1 MKKAILMVS
10 FGTTHMDTRK
20 KTIEV
25 LEEEVRK
32 RFGTEYRIYRAW
44 TSGIIRKRVLLNEG
58 LEIRSVLEELEYIIH
73 DGIKELIIVPSH
85 IINGIENDMMIE
97 SILSYKDR
105 FERIAF
111 TTPLLT
117 SDEDYENIVNVFD
130 KEILGDLES
139 ISGIDLREESNALIL
154 MGHGSSHYSNAA
166 YPAMDY
172 RFKQMGFKNI
182 YIASVEAYP
191 EIDVVIEMIRDKG
204 YRKIAL
210 LPFMIVA
217 GEHAKNDMASDE
229 EDSYKSLLLQE
240 GYEVY
245 PVLKGLGEYT
255 GIRKLIL
262 EKISEVSKKE

>member
-10 FGTTHMDTRK
+10 FGTTHIDTRK

-25 LEEEVRK
+25 LEEDVREK
-32 RFGTEYRIYRAW
+32 FGTEYEIYRAW
-44 TSGIIRKRVLLNEG
+44 TSGIIRKRVLLKEG
-58 LEIRSVLEELEYIIH
+58 LEIRSVLEELEYILN
-73 DGIKELIIVPSH
+73 DGIEELIVVPSH
-85 IINGIENDMMIE
+85 IINGVENDMMIE
-97 SILSYKDR
+97 SILPYKDS
-105 FERIAF
+105 FKKISF

-117 SDEDYENIVNVFD
+117 DDEDYKNVVRVFEE
-130 KEILGDLES
+130 EILADIEN
-139 ISGIDLREESNALIL
+139 ISGIDVGKEDNALIL

-191 EIDVVIEMIRDKG
+191 EIDIVIDVIRDEG
-204 YRKIAL
+204 YKRIAL
-210 LPFMIVA
+210 LPFMMVA

-245 PVLKGLGEYT
+245 PIIKGLAEYT
-255 GIRKLIL
+255 GIRNLIL
-262 EKISEVSKKE
+262 KKISEVSKKE

>member
-10 FGTTHMDTRK
+10 FGTTHIDTRK

-25 LEEEVRK
+25 LEENVREK
-32 RFGTEYRIYRAW
+32 FSAEYKIYRAW
-44 TSGIIRKRVLLNEG
+44 TSGIIRKRVLLKEG
-58 LEIRSVLEELEYIIH
+58 LEIRSVLEELEYILN
-73 DGIKELIIVPSH
+73 DGIEELIIVPSH

-97 SILSYKDR
+97 SILPYKDS
-105 FERIAF
+105 FKKIAF

-117 SDEDYENIVNVFD
+117 DDADYENVVKVFEE
-130 KEILGDLES
+130 EILADIEN
-139 ISGIDLREESNALIL
+139 ISGIDVRKEDNALIL

-182 YIASVEAYP
+182 HIASVEAYP

-229 EDSYKSLLLQE
+229 EDSYKTLLSEE

-245 PVLKGLGEYT
+245 PIIKGLGEYA
-255 GIRKLIL
+255 GIRNLIL
-262 EKISEVSKKE
+262 EKISEVSRSK